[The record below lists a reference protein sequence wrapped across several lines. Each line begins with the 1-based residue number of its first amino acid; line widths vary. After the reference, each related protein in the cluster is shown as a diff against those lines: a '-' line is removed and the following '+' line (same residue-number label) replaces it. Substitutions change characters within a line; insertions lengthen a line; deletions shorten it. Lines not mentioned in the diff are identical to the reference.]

1 MSRKDQAKKLVY
13 ICLVLILVLVMLFSG
28 LQILESIV
36 LSRDQEPVGETSS
49 VTIERDGVE
58 YFPRQDI
65 TVMLLMG
72 IDEYGPVKASE
83 SYNNTGEADMVAL
96 AIFDE
101 TNQKIDVLCLNRDT
115 MLEMPALGLGG
126 KNAGTTFGQL
136 ALSHTYG
143 SGLKDSCENTLKT
156 VSDFLYGVKINY
168 YVSMNMDAI
177 AILNDAVGGVTVNVT
192 DDFSDVDETI
202 TQGEITL
209 KGQQAI
215 HYVQVRKDVGDQK
228 NISRMER
235 QKAYMK
241 GFVEAFKKANQEE
254 NFAVDAYESVSD
266 YIVTNF
272 TTKSISATMN
282 QYGDYTL
289 GEVITPEGENRLDGE
304 HYEFYADEQ
313 ALDALILRLLYA
325 PKAS

>member
-36 LSRDQEPVGETSS
+36 RSRDPEPVGEVSS

-126 KNAGTTFGQL
+126 KNAGTAFGQL

-143 SGLKDSCENTLKT
+143 TGLKDSCENTLKT
-156 VSDFLYGVKINY
+156 VSNFLYGVKINY

-192 DDFSDVDETI
+192 EDFSDVDETI

-241 GFVEAFKKANQEE
+241 GFVEAFKQANQEE
-254 NFAVDAYESVSD
+254 SFVLNTYESVSD

-282 QYGDYTL
+282 QYKDYAL
-289 GEVITPEGENRLDGE
+289 GEVITPDGQNKLDGE

-325 PKAS
+325 PKN

>member
-1 MSRKDQAKKLVY
+1 MSRKVQAKKLVY

-36 LSRDQEPVGETSS
+36 RSRDPEPVGEVSS

-126 KNAGTTFGQL
+126 KNAGTAFGQL

-143 SGLKDSCENTLKT
+143 TGLKDSCENTLKT

-192 DDFSDVDETI
+192 EDFSDVDETI

-241 GFVEAFKKANQEE
+241 GFVEAFKQANQEE
-254 NFAVDAYESVSD
+254 NFVLNTYESVSD

-282 QYGDYTL
+282 QYKDYAL
-289 GEVITPEGENRLDGE
+289 GEVITPEGENKLDGE

-325 PKAS
+325 PKN